1 VPRPAFRGRLRT
13 FSWQLSSRER
23 CVTGSNAAQILCC
36 VPDCHLDPTASDF
49 LPHAVSAPHPNYLR
63 DRAAEPYSARKIN
76 RALTKQIRPK
86 APRVLSLLCVHSVL
100 LLATLFLKKSRK
112 FANGVTRQP
121 VSRIYQYGRDNLF
134 RVRIKSDGLL
144 RDVVP
149 ANFRT
154 IPLGLCRQWLSL
166 HY

>member
-1 VPRPAFRGRLRT
+1 MCIELGEKVCGRR
-13 FSWQLSSRER
+13 SRLEKLCR
-23 CVTGSNAAQILCC
+23 ATILCRA
-36 VPDCHLDPTASDF
+36 PLSEAGSERF
-49 LPHAVSAPHPNYLR
+49 LGNSVPHPNYLR

-134 RVRIKSDGLL
+134 RVRIKSDGPH

-154 IPLGLCRQWLSL
+154 IPLGLCRRWLSL